1 MAIYEEVLLLFI
13 ACVVAIIA
21 RMMHVPYTVGL
32 VLVGYALAATGLA
45 PSLHLSHDLVFQIL
59 LPPLIFEAAIHLK
72 WKDLKP
78 VASVVGVLATGG
90 VLVAAIVATAVITL
104 LTDLPWQTALVLG
117 VVLAPTDPVSVLAL
131 LKESALPP
139 KVYKLVEAESL
150 FNDGT
155 ASVLFSLIPLILLG
169 HASPLGVASLS
180 LISIGGG
187 IGVGLALGKTLLVLA
202 SRTKEH
208 LVEIAITVVGAFG
221 SFLLAEH
228 LHVSGVLA
236 TLTAGMVLANLDLR
250 GALTDKGKESAHS
263 FWEFAVFLVNSLI
276 FLLIGFDVSTFP
288 ATNNAL
294 MWLIS
299 VTILATLTGRAVA
312 VYGGSLPFRGS
323 RNTVPLAVQNLLFW
337 GGLRGALS
345 IALVLGMPA
354 NTPNR
359 DLLVSIVFHTV
370 AFSIVVQGISVSPF
384 LRRITSDSSER
395 WPRT

>member
-1 MAIYEEVLLLFI
+1 VAIYEEIILLFI
-13 ACVVAIIA
+13 ACIVAIA
-21 RMMHVPYTVGL
+21 TRMMHVPYTVGL
-32 VLVGYALAATGLA
+32 VIVGYALAATGLA
-45 PSLHLSHDLVFQIL
+45 PALHLSHDLVFQIL

-72 WKDLKP
+72 WK
-78 VASVVGVLATGG
+78 VLATGG
-90 VLVAAIVATAVITL
+90 VLIAAAVGTVVITL

-139 KVYKLVEAESL
+139 RVHKLVEAESL

-155 ASVLFSLIPLILLG
+155 ASVLFALIPLILVG
-169 HASPLGVASLS
+169 DTSPVDITSIS

-187 IGVGLALGKTLLVLA
+187 IGVGLLLGKALLLIA

-250 GALTDKGKESAHS
+250 GALTDKGKETAHS

-276 FLLIGFDVSTFP
+276 FLLIGFDVSMFP

-294 MWLIS
+294 IWLIAA
-299 VTILATLTGRAVA
+299 TILATLLGRAAA
-312 VYGGSLPFRGS
+312 VYGGSLPFRRS
-323 RNTVPLAVQNLLFW
+323 SNAVPLAVQNLLVW

-354 NTPNR
+354 DTQNR
-359 DLLVSIVFHTV
+359 DLLISIVFHTV
-370 AFSIVVQGISVSPF
+370 AFSIIAQGISVTPF
-384 LRRITSDSSER
+384 IRRITSA
-395 WPRT
+395 